1 MYYLSF
7 ENDVFLDEN
16 LDLRYIEDILRI
28 YLDKTDSYEIKI
40 LKENKSMEGPVEE
53 FAVYSNENAYEY
65 IFQGII
71 DDEFK
76 EMLLKNLLGDNAL
89 KFFGISLFNDGKLLF
104 ESINYGSEIYI
115 FGFDE
120 HSVVDFSKE
129 LEKLYGI
136 KNINVYTD
144 DKGDENHHNHEDEN
158 GHYHG
163 HEDHNH

>member
-7 ENDVFLDEN
+7 ENDVFIDEN
-16 LDLRYIEDILRI
+16 LDLRYIEDLLRI
-28 YLDKTDSYEIKI
+28 YLNKTDSYEIKI

-53 FAVYSNENAYEY
+53 FAVYSSENAYEY

-76 EMLLKNLLGDNAL
+76 EMLLANLIGENAL

-129 LEKLYGI
+129 LEELYGI
-136 KNINVYTD
+136 KEINVYVEDEED
-144 DKGDENHHNHEDEN
+144 DDHNHNHEDG
-158 GHYHG
+158 GHH
-163 HEDHNH
+163 HNHGYNH